1 MSAIK
6 FIQKLARK
14 LVAQESKGITK
25 IPTPMAAESKAGEIA
40 AILQNAGLPFERMDE
55 FIKSEKDLVK
65 YLNIIE
71 STRKSYRP
79 RVYSGQE
86 AMDQLNQLFPKK
98 GEVFDMTGKRIRN
111 TDRLMGGKEIP
122 ETDAEMIARMH
133 KENKEA
139 TQRLKQKMKKEQ
151 ARTKRISGTLREEN
165 TNRTD
170 IGEPKLSKDE
180 YDDYAAKL
188 GENAEV
194 DYYPV
199 KGDETREQLEAMV
212 KEAKDEEKY
221 MKRLYDK
228 GALDDPPEDLAGG
241 GIAGM
246 LGEPTYE
253 EDNHRVPL
261 KKGKRPDIW
270 QMLLD
275 TEFDDEDPYEWENIL
290 RSVGAYQ
297 DGGRIGYA
305 NGTPNIKF
313 YPKASGIFSSE
324 SLSPEV
330 DLKKRNIDYGLTTLI
345 EGDKF
350 FGGAELGKGK
360 IKVDVVDEGGSTY
373 FKDTISK
380 PDAVNFIL
388 GMGDPTGNKFQ
399 VKTDKDF
406 ENMQIILK
414 SKFKD
419 GGRIPFSAGGFNAAR
434 RLFLKMMGAG
444 AATAG
449 AAKSGLFNLFK
460 GGKKQIAKEIITT
473 PSAPGKPEWFDP
485 LVTRII
491 REGDDVSETMATKER
506 QIIHRKKIDDET
518 EVIVTQDLDEGV
530 TRVDIDDATRNVA
543 AGDDQPIVSLQVTDE
558 IIEEGGA
565 RTKPQFTAT
574 ENDYRNYMDGPDDYT
589 TEFVENTVNN
599 TKDLTSDLTKVKSY
613 ATKKK
618 QTMNEFVESKKRKEN
633 VNYANERTSEYA
645 ADRGP
650 DIDTK
655 DYDYASGG
663 IARMLGE

>member
-71 STRKSYRP
+71 STRKSSRP

-133 KENKEA
+133 KENKA
-139 TQRLKQKMKKEQ
+139 
-151 ARTKRISGTLREEN
+151 
-165 TNRTD
+165 
-170 IGEPKLSKDE
+170 
-180 YDDYAAKL
+180 AAKRMRNKKMVKDAID
-188 GENAEV
+188 NAS
-194 DYYPV
+194 PGFV
-199 KGDETREQLEAMV
+199 KGDRKYNAQMIAEDLAEKKFGKEYYDLDQTQQL
-212 KEAKDEEKY
+212 D
-221 MKRLYDK
+221 LYDE
-228 GALDDPPEDLAGG
+228 ALEGYDELTRGGMPDPEDLAGG

-350 FGGAELGKGK
+350 FGGAELGNGK

-650 DIDTK
+650 DGPP
-655 DYDYASGG
+655 DYASGG